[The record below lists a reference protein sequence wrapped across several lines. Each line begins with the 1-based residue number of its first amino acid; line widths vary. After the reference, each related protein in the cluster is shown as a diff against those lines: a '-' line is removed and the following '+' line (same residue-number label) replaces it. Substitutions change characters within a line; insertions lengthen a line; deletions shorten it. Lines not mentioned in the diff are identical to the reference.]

1 MKDPGKLI
9 VFIEFRFWQMLAFNT
24 SFKDS
29 WEEPGYRI
37 FEAFG
42 ERWLLQLQAL
52 TVQFEP

>member
-42 ERWLLQLQAL
+42 ERWLLQLKAL